1 MNVIKTIIVFIAMM
15 ALFVGGMIYVIF
27 RPESIIMFKWFPF
40 LGTIH
45 QQVNVFSTIHLPDF
59 FVYSLPDGLWLF
71 SYILLIGVIWNFN
84 YHRCIFLI
92 MLLPVYAIF
101 HEMLQLYHMVP
112 GYFDVLDFIVY
123 VIATFLGISVFVM
136 YNHVLNLNN

>member
-15 ALFVGGMIYVIF
+15 ALFVGGMIYVFF

-92 MLLPVYAIF
+92 MLLPVYAVS